1 MRDNVLVIQRFDEN
15 LTASGQTSLYRLL
28 EGSYFSIA
36 NEEG

>member
-1 MRDNVLVIQRFDEN
+1 MYWLYRDSTRI

>member
-1 MRDNVLVIQRFDEN
+1 MYWLYRDPTRI
-15 LTASGQTSLYRLL
+15 LTASEQTSLHRLL

>member
-1 MRDNVLVIQRFDEN
+1 MYWLYRDSTRI
-15 LTASGQTSLYRLL
+15 LTASTGQTSLYRLL